1 MKKKDGEFQ
10 FDYWAKLAVSDPDG
24 FENARRQM
32 IESLI
37 DSAPEHH
44 QPRLRGLQW
53 QVDRTRERS
62 SSALGSC
69 AKISNLMWDKLL
81 GDGGLVQQIERLTHD
96 REPPSRGVRP
106 ATVLPFPTR
115 N

>member
-1 MKKKDGEFQ
+1 MQKKDGEFS
-10 FDYWAKLAVSDPDG
+10 FDYWAKLAADDPAG
-24 FENARRQM
+24 FENARQQ
-32 IESLI
+32 IIDSLI

-44 QPRLRGLQW
+44 RQRLRGLQW

-69 AKISNLMWDKLL
+69 AKISNLMWEKLL
-81 GDGGLVQQIERLTHD
+81 GDGGLVQQLERLTHD
-96 REPPSRGVRP
+96 REPPANPTRQ
-106 ATVLPFPTR
+106 ATLLTFPTR

>member
-1 MKKKDGEFQ
+1 MKKKDGEFH
-10 FDYWAKLAVSDPDG
+10 FDYWAKLAADDPDG
-24 FENARRQM
+24 FEDARRQM
-32 IESLI
+32 IDSLI

-44 QPRLRGLQW
+44 HPRLRGLQW

-96 REPPSRGVRP
+96 RELPARAAKQ